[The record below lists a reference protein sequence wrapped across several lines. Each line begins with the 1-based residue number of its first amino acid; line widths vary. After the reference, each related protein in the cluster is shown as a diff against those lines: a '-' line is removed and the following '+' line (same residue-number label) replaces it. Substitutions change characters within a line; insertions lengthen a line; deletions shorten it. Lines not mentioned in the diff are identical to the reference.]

1 MNLHVF
7 EYIMYLHSLVINLAV
22 TLYGKVLLIPKEKTP
37 VDKKYRKLV
46 VDQFPKIETVE
57 KLNYIKILQ
66 EHFNK
71 TGKEIKPISRK
82 KSSYS
87 IDASSTCP
95 RCNATHEYLYD
106 NNGGKGQ
113 YQCKLCKATFK
124 SGDKFKKEAIIKCPH
139 CSRTLDKI
147 KYRKSFWVYK
157 CRNNKCSHY
166 ISNLNALTPEER
178 ERYKED
184 PQAFKLRYI
193 YRLFNFDFKP
203 LSKDSKVTTPVSLPK
218 IRVSSHTLGLILTY
232 YVNYGLG
239 SRKTAEIMKDVHGVS
254 ISHQSI
260 INYANSVATL
270 VKPFVDHYP
279 YDISDSI
286 CGDETYI
293 KIKGKWNYIF
303 FFMDAAKKI
312 ILSYHTSPNRDT
324 ASAVIA
330 LDDVLSKFKKI
341 PENLNII
348 TDGNPIYLLAQQFF
362 ASHRINFEIIQV
374 IGLSNDDETSKQFR
388 PLKQIIERLNR
399 CFKSNYKN
407 THGFTKA
414 EGALSYITLYSTY
427 FNFLRPHQGLENK
440 VPVKID
446 ALEQLPTMPARWCKL
461 IELSQDFIIDYEA
474 SA

>member
-1 MNLHVF
+1 MNLQIF
-7 EYIMYLHSLVINLAV
+7 KYIMYLHSLVINLAV
-22 TLYGKVLLIPKEKTP
+22 MLYGKIILIPRKNEP
-37 VDKKYRKLV
+37 VKKKYRKLK
-46 VDQFPKIETVE
+46 VDTLPKIENIE
-57 KLNYIKILQ
+57 KLNYKEILQ
-66 EHFNK
+66 SHFNK
-71 TGKEIKPISRK
+71 TGKMIKPVSRR
-82 KSSYS
+82 KSSTF
-87 IDASSTCP
+87 IDTSTVCP
-95 RCNATHEYLYD
+95 RCNAPHEYLYD

-124 SGDKFKKEAIIKCPH
+124 SGDKFKKEVILKCPH
-139 CSRTLDKI
+139 CSKSLDKI
-147 KYRKSFWVYK
+147 KDRKSFLIYK
-157 CRNNKCSHY
+157 CRNNKCSFY
-166 ISNLNALTPEER
+166 ISNKNSLSPEDKAKFE
-178 ERYKED
+178 KD

-193 YRLFNFDFKP
+193 YRLFTFDFKP
-203 LSKDSKVTTPVSLPK
+203 LSRDSEIKGPVSLPN
-218 IRVSSHTLGLILTY
+218 IRVSQHALGLILTY

-239 SRKTAEIMKDVHGVS
+239 SRKTAEIMKDIHGIK

-279 YDISDSI
+279 YDITDSI

-293 KIKGKWNYIF
+293 RIKGKWNYIF
-303 FFMDAAKKI
+303 FFMDATKKI
-312 ILSYHTSPNRDT
+312 ILSYHTSPKRDT
-324 ASAVIA
+324 EGAIYA

-362 ASHRINFEIIQV
+362 ASHRINFDIVQV
-374 IGLSNDDETSKQFR
+374 IGLSNDDPTSKQFR

-407 THGFTKA
+407 THGFSKS
-414 EGALSYITLYSTY
+414 EGALYYITLYTTY
-427 FNFLRPHQGLENK
+427 FNFLRPHQSLENK

-446 ALEQLPTMPARWCKL
+446 SLEKLPTMPARWCKL
-461 IELSQDFIIDYEA
+461 IELSQDFIINYEA

>member
-1 MNLHVF
+1 MNLHVI
-7 EYIMYLHSLVINLAV
+7 EYIIYLQQLVLNLAV
-22 TLYGKVLLIPKEKTP
+22 LLYGKIISIPRRDEP
-37 VDKKYRKLV
+37 VKKKYRKLN
-46 VDQFPKIETVE
+46 VDKLPLIEDVK
-57 KLNYIKILQ
+57 KLNHLEILN
-66 EHFNK
+66 EFFLR
-71 TGKEIKPISRK
+71 TGKQIKPVSRR
-82 KSSYS
+82 KSSTS
-87 IDASSTCP
+87 IDISIICP
-95 RCNATHEYLYD
+95 RCNAPHIYLYD

-124 SGDKFKKEAIIKCPH
+124 SGDKFKKETIIKCPY
-139 CSRTLDKI
+139 CSKSLEKI
-147 KYRKSFWVYK
+147 KKRKGFLVYK
-157 CRNNKCSHY
+157 CTNNKCSFY
-166 ISNLNALTPEER
+166 KSN
-178 ERYKED
+178 KESLSPKEKIQFEKD
-184 PQAFKLRYI
+184 PQSFKLRYI
-193 YRLFNFDFKP
+193 YRVFNFDFKP
-203 LSKDSKVTTPVSLPK
+203 LSKDSEIKTPVSIPK
-218 IRVSSHTLGLILTY
+218 IRVSQHTLGLILTY

-239 SRKTAEIMKDVHGVS
+239 SRKTAEIMNDVHGIK

-260 INYANSVATL
+260 INYANTVATL

-324 ASAVIA
+324 ESAIVA
-330 LDDVLSKFKKI
+330 LDDVLSKLKSI
-341 PENLNII
+341 PKNLNII

-362 ASHRINFEIIQV
+362 ASHSINFEIIQV

-407 THGFTKA
+407 THGFA
-414 EGALSYITLYSTY
+414 NPQGALSYVALYATY
-427 FNFLRPHQGLENK
+427 FNFLRPHQSLKNE
-440 VPVKID
+440 VPVKISS
-446 ALEQLPTMPARWCKL
+446 LENLPTMPARWCKL
-461 IELSQDFIIDYEA
+461 IELSQEFLISRQA

>member
-22 TLYGKVLLIPKEKTP
+22 TLYGKVLLIPKDKEP

-46 VDQFPKIETVE
+46 VDSLPKLEKIE
-57 KLNYIKILQ
+57 KLDYTKILQ
-66 EHFNK
+66 EHFLK
-71 TGKEIKPISRK
+71 TGKEIKPVSRRK
-82 KSSYS
+82 VSTS
-87 IDASSTCP
+87 IDISTVCP

-113 YQCKLCKATFK
+113 YQCKLCKSTFK
-124 SGDKFKKEAIIKCPH
+124 SGDKFKKESIIKCPH

-147 KYRKSFWVYK
+147 KDRKSFFVYK
-157 CRNNKCSHY
+157 CRNNKCSY
-166 ISNLNALTPEER
+166 YVSKLNSLTPEEKI
-178 ERYKED
+178 RYKED
-184 PQAFKLRYI
+184 PQSFKLRYI
-193 YRLFNFDFKP
+193 YRLFDFNFIP
-203 LSKDSKVTTPVSLPK
+203 LSKDSKITTPVSLPK
-218 IRVSSHTLGLILTY
+218 IRLSSHTLGLILTY

-239 SRKTAEIMKDVHGVS
+239 SRKTAEIMKDVHGVE
-254 ISHQSI
+254 ISHQSV

-324 ASAVIA
+324 ASAIIA
-330 LDDVLSKFKKI
+330 LDDVLCKFKKL
-341 PENLNII
+341 PKNLNII

-362 ASHRINFEIIQV
+362 ASHSINFEIIQV
-374 IGLSNDDETSKQFR
+374 IGLRNDNETSKQFR

-414 EGALSYITLYSTY
+414 EGALHYITLYSTF
-427 FNFLRPHQGLENK
+427 FNFLRPHQSLENQ
-440 VPVKID
+440 VPVKIEV
-446 ALEQLPTMPARWCKL
+446 LEKLPTMPARWCKL
-461 IELSQDFIIDYEA
+461 IELSQDFIINYEA

>member
-7 EYIMYLHSLVINLAV
+7 EYIMYLHNLVINLAV
-22 TLYGKVLLIPKEKTP
+22 MLYGKILLIPRRDEP
-37 VDKKYRKLV
+37 VDKKYRKMV
-46 VDQFPKIETVE
+46 VDTFPKIENIE
-57 KLNYIKILQ
+57 KLDYTKILQ
-66 EHFNK
+66 EHLSN
-71 TGKEIKPISRK
+71 TGKEIKPVSRR
-82 KSSYS
+82 KSNTS
-87 IDASSTCP
+87 IDTYAICP
-95 RCNATHEYLYD
+95 RCNAPHQYLYD

-113 YQCKLCKATFK
+113 YQCKLCKSTFK
-124 SGDKFKKEAIIKCPH
+124 SGDKFKKEAIIRCPH
-139 CSRTLDKI
+139 CSRSLDKI
-147 KYRKSFWVYK
+147 KDKKAFFVYK
-157 CRNNKCSHY
+157 CRNNKCSY
-166 ISNLNALTPEER
+166 YVSKLNTLTPEEKV
-178 ERYKED
+178 RYKKD

-193 YRLFNFDFKP
+193 YRLFDIDFKP
-203 LSKDSKVTTPVSLPK
+203 LSKNSKITTPVSLPK
-218 IRVSSHTLGLILTY
+218 IRVSSHVLGLILTY

-239 SRKTAEIMKDVHGVS
+239 SRKTAEIMKDIHGVN

-312 ILSYHTSPNRDT
+312 ILSYHTSSNRDT
-324 ASAVIA
+324 ESAIIA
-330 LDDVLSKFKKI
+330 LDDVLCKFKEI
-341 PENLNII
+341 PKNLNII

-362 ASHRINFEIIQV
+362 ASHGINFEIMQV
-374 IGLSNDDETSKQFR
+374 IGLSNYDETSKHFR

-407 THGFTKA
+407 THGFSKT

-427 FNFLRPHQGLENK
+427 FNFLRPHQSLENQ

-446 ALEQLPTMPARWCKL
+446 TLEKLPTMPARWCKL
-461 IELSQDFIIDYEA
+461 IEMSQDFIINYEA